1 MAKEKLVLIII
12 LGVYL
17 AVYPFLLHATDFD
30 LNSQPSQQAYSSYEL
45 VDYYHLYSAKN
56 YPQYLVGS
64 YFTLGWENRINNN
77 VIKAEYQNHT
87 LTGKYA
93 QTDHLNDWIELYVPH
108 ESLLFSS
115 GWNLKQVFLEPH
127 IRVGENMGGGLI
139 AKYYNPNIVYNGCIS
154 AQEANA
160 DINYSIRNQDGNI
173 PFAWMKTEASI
184 GILSKRLKAIINAT
198 VISPE
203 TCDSLFAN
211 NIHSNTIGADIAY
224 NVDKDM
230 QISLKSTY
238 TDLDAVLMYKKES
251 YGDIQNLRVLTINSS
266 FQKALPHFNYQLGAD
281 AYFSGIGS
289 DSYLDI
295 WPFTYLD
302 IFLAHRT
309 RIKQLGIQA
318 ISPKLEFT
326 YTSSVKPRDG
336 FYFSLGAG
344 YHHLFH
350 KEDIIIRNRKVVL
363 YPFLFTYDTNHYN
376 WQDDINGYFRFP
388 MQASYRKGAGLLEI
402 QIQQLAPIKW
412 SDLFA
417 KPSTSTEEPS
427 EGVKQTQWGGLSC
440 QVNLSFQF

>member
-1 MAKEKLVLIII
+1 MAKKKLVLIII

-77 VIKAEYQNHT
+77 IIKAEYQNHT

-139 AKYYNPNIVYNGCIS
+139 AKYYNPNIVYNGSIS

-184 GILSKRLKAIINAT
+184 GILSKRLKATINAT

-281 AYFSGIGS
+281 GYFSGIGS

-295 WPFTYLD
+295 WPFTYIGYFPCASHPHQTAWYSGYFTQTRVHLHLFRQTQRW
-302 IFLAHRT
+302 IQFLSGSW
-309 RIKQLGIQA
+309 L
-318 ISPKLEFT
+318 
-326 YTSSVKPRDG
+326 SSFIPQRR
-336 FYFSLGAG
+336 
-344 YHHLFH
+344 YHH
-350 KEDIIIRNRKVVL
+350 
-363 YPFLFTYDTNHYN
+363 P
-376 WQDDINGYFRFP
+376 Q
-388 MQASYRKGAGLLEI
+388 S
-402 QIQQLAPIKW
+402 
-412 SDLFA
+412 
-417 KPSTSTEEPS
+417 
-427 EGVKQTQWGGLSC
+427 
-440 QVNLSFQF
+440 